1 VASTPARPTRRTR
14 AERRSAERARPAT
27 PPPRAAAA
35 AAITPARLLFVLWV
49 AATSALFVFTA
60 LGVERKITW
69 YLAVDQ
75 YGYLAFAH
83 DLAHGRVFHHWPPL
97 DALAAKLPERVDVLS
112 QTYVFDKA
120 RGLLYCRYAPGFAIV
135 LAGWLRL
142 FGDDGAH
149 YLNPT
154 VFIVLLAVLLV
165 FQARVFRSRWRA
177 TAGVALVVLFPT
189 MLHLWSLTL
198 VRDLPTHLAA
208 FVGLLLLLPV
218 KGRPLG
224 WRRTAA
230 AGVALGFAGS
240 CRPDTLVYLGSAV
253 LIAVARW
260 RHERARLG
268 FVLRGLA
275 AGLLGVVVGLAPF
288 LAYNW
293 AATGSPFRP
302 TQGMEVQLFP
312 SNAPPPPLPPP
323 PLPRI
328 GYPSGAWHGGTVTS
342 VQGGGLRLVNIPRVL
357 PGIIGLLRAPYGD
370 VILGLAVWGAI
381 VALVR
386 RRLLFLAA
394 VPYIVL
400 AVLFYSCWS
409 KPDARYL
416 VGVYFFISMLIVEGV
431 LGTMDVAR
439 RLARSGTPGTARWF
453 AAGFAILVLIAALIV
468 REPQAVGALPMLL
481 VLVPG
486 FAVVSALA
494 QTAWPAR
501 RVSGIA
507 SAAFALAMVT
517 LACWRGAQGLNARA
531 TFQRPQMLRARAT
544 FAQSVPPGGVV
555 ITTEDVGRPGEN
567 IDYYSGVAH
576 AFYLTD
582 LMRWR
587 LTIADAASLLANAGF
602 TPYLLIPTTQPHRGE
617 MLASLGDRF
626 TVELAADIPKAKAID
641 YFTAAAFYP
650 GGIHMELYRL
660 TAAPRLDAPG
670 AGH

>member
-1 VASTPARPTRRTR
+1 MTPTPAR
-14 AERRSAERARPAT
+14 
-27 PPPRAAAA
+27 A
-35 AAITPARLLFVLWV
+35 AAISRARLLFLLWV

-60 LGVERKITW
+60 LGVERKVTW